1 LYYKKT
7 MAARPQV
14 ALLTREYPPEIYGG
28 AGVHVDYLSRAL
40 KSHVELAVHC
50 FGKARSAPEV
60 RGTYQPWE
68 ALSGNEP
75 QALALQTLSV
85 NLAMVKAL
93 AGAELVHSHTWY
105 GNFAGH
111 LAKLTYGIP
120 HVMTSHSLEPLR
132 PWKAEQLG
140 GGYAISS
147 FCERTA
153 IENVDAVIAVSRR
166 MREDVLAAYPRVVPE
181 RVVVIHNG
189 IDANE
194 YRRDPGVDV
203 LLRNGIDPEAPYV
216 VFVGRITRQ
225 KGIVHLLDAARH
237 LDRAVGIVLCA
248 GEPDTPAIR
257 EEVEAKVTELKASRS
272 GVVWIQAMLP
282 RPELIQVLSHAAV
295 FVCPSIYEP
304 FGIVNLEAM
313 ACGVPVV
320 ASAVGGIPEIVEDG
334 RTGYLVPFTADGG
347 ALGAPAD
354 PEGFARALAD
364 KIGAVVSSPELR
376 RSMGEAGRKRVESSF
391 SWTSIAEKT
400 AALYRRLLGR

>member
-1 LYYKKT
+1 
-7 MAARPQV
+7 
-14 ALLTREYPPEIYGG
+14 
-28 AGVHVDYLSRAL
+28 VDYLARSLTA
-40 KSHVELAVHC
+40 HVELLVHC
-50 FGKARSAPEV
+50 FGKPRSAPEV
-60 RGTYQPWE
+60 KGTYEPWN
-68 ALSGNEP
+68 ALAGKEP

-93 AGAELVHSHTWY
+93 SGVDLVHSHTWY
-105 GNFAGH
+105 ANLAGH

-153 IENVDAVIAVSRR
+153 IENADAVVAVSNR
-166 MREDVLAAYPRVVPE
+166 MRDDVLAAYPSVRPE
-181 RVVVIHNG
+181 RLVVIHNG
-189 IDANE
+189 IDTLE
-194 YRRDPGVDV
+194 FRPDPKTDV
-203 LLRNGIDPEAPYV
+203 LERHGIDTRTPYV

-225 KGIVHLLDAARH
+225 KGIVHLLDAAGH
-237 LDRAVGIVLCA
+237 LDKAVQVVFCA
-248 GEPDTPAIR
+248 GEPDTPGIK
-257 EEVEAKVTELKASRS
+257 EEVEGKLAKLRKTRG
-272 GVVWIQAMLP
+272 GVVWIQAMLA
-282 RPELIQVLSHAAV
+282 RPELIQVLSHASA

-320 ASAVGGIPEIVEDG
+320 ASAVGGIPEIVQDG
-334 RTGYLVPFTADGG
+334 LTGYLVPLTPDGS

-354 PEGFARALAD
+354 PEAFAKALAA
-364 KIGAVVSSPELR
+364 KLAEVVESPEVR
-376 RSMGEAGRKRVESSF
+376 RRMGQAGRARVEASF

-400 AALYRRLLGR
+400 AELYRRLVGA